1 MQKIDIT
8 EIQKDQA
15 RRLRAKGMGYTKL
28 MAVTGISKGVA
39 NKLCKIIVPAEEDKT
54 LNERMERGEACMY
67 CGDPITQPPGSGRR
81 RRFCSTFC
89 RREYWKIH
97 RSELKQSPE
106 AFHTMLCAYC
116 GKTFEVYGRNNRKY
130 CCHAHYL
137 LHRNGAK
144 VDNSEA

>member
-8 EIQKDQA
+8 ETQKDQA
-15 RRLRAKGMGYTKL
+15 RRLRAKGIGYKKIA
-28 MAVTGISKGVA
+28 AVTGLDRDSVRYACRGTE
-39 NKLCKIIVPAEEDKT
+39 PAAEIENLDI
-54 LNERMERGEACMY
+54 LMRDGEACMY

-116 GKTFEVYGRNNRKY
+116 GKTFEVYGRYNRKY
-130 CCHAHYL
+130 CCHEHYL
-137 LHRNGAK
+137 LHRNGGK
-144 VDNSEA
+144 VDNSEP

>member
-39 NKLCKIIVPAEEDKT
+39 NKLCKNIVPALEDKT
-54 LNERMERGEACMY
+54 LDERMEHGEACMY
-67 CGDPITQPPGSGRR
+67 CGDPIAQPPGSGRR

-116 GKTFEVYGRNNRKY
+116 GKTFEVYGRYNRKY
-130 CCHAHYL
+130 CCHEHYL

-144 VDNSEA
+144 VDNSEP

>member
-15 RRLRAKGMGYTKL
+15 RRLREKGMSLGKVAL
-28 MAVTGISKGVA
+28 VTGLTKNIVSKA
-39 NKLCKIIVPAEEDKT
+39 CKDIHDGEEDKT
-54 LNERMERGEACMY
+54 LDERMQHGEACMY
-67 CGDPITQPPGSGRR
+67 CGSPIEQPPGSGRR

-116 GKTFEVYGRNNRKY
+116 GRTFEVYGRYNRKY
-130 CCHAHYL
+130 CCHEHYL
-137 LHRNGAK
+137 LHRNGGK
-144 VDNSEA
+144 VDNSGA